1 MILALSDEIYERQT
15 LIPLNNPSTTFALL
29 SLLAIIWTIL
39 VEILH
44 SNIKFSAPTVQHK
57 LNDIFQLID
66 PCWGMDLFWYNFT
79 LFWRSELPENDGRR
93 VGIRQWNLVGPI
105 SDSVHFLQNYIF
117 RFYILPQLK
126 MLLNQ

>member
-66 PCWGMDLFWYNFT
+66 PCWGMDLFWYIFT
-79 LFWRSELPENDGRR
+79 LIWRSELPENDGRR
-93 VGIRQWNLVGPI
+93 VGIRQWSLVGPI

>member
-66 PCWGMDLFWYNFT
+66 PCWGMDLFWYIFT
-79 LFWRSELPENDGRR
+79 LLRRSKLPEYDGRR
-93 VGIRQWNLVGPI
+93 VRIGDWSFVCTIGYTI
-105 SDSVHFLQNYIF
+105 HSLQNYIF
-117 RFYILPQLK
+117 CLYILPQLK
-126 MLLNQ
+126 MFLNQ